1 MMNSP
6 INMFVCHID
15 GVVLTVNIA
24 IILFEYSPFYRHS
37 RSSFVMSFVE
47 IVLNDTLQQAQVGRP
62 VLDLARSFVCYH
74 FSHAPPS
81 FDVAAAKHFISPSLT
96 DKFRVVV
103 V

>member
-37 RSSFVMSFVE
+37 RSFFRNVFVE

-62 VLDLARSFVCYH
+62 VLDLAGLLYATTFPMRLHLSTLRR
-74 FSHAPPS
+74 PN
-81 FDVAAAKHFISPSLT
+81 IS
-96 DKFRVVV
+96 
-103 V
+103 